1 MIDVNW
7 PAVCRLEEMSG
18 RIDACACS
26 LLVCLVLSSVVV
38 HLGADIVSI
47 HIHGMGACKF
57 FLTSL
62 QQRSRVSIDDP
73 YPTTTFP

>member
-7 PAVCRLEEMSG
+7 PAVCRLVEMSG

-38 HLGADIVSI
+38 YLGADIGYKTNLFTHFHQLNI
-47 HIHGMGACKF
+47 MYELLI
-57 FLTSL
+57 
-62 QQRSRVSIDDP
+62 IDNAV
-73 YPTTTFP
+73 